1 MADYDNT
8 NSGTF
13 FVNDRKE
20 KENHPDYNGK
30 INVEGKEY
38 YLKGWKKVAK
48 SGVNFLSLAVNP
60 VDGAQWKSNT
70 FWSLPPI
77 RTPTI
82 LVVRPAI
89 TPSLTS
95 TKAPSSAFIP

>member
-1 MADYDNT
+1 MSQTFDNT

-20 KENHPDYNGK
+20 KENHPDYNCK

-60 VDGAQWKSNT
+60 VDGTGS
-70 FWSLPPI
+70 
-77 RTPTI
+77 
-82 LVVRPAI
+82 
-89 TPSLTS
+89 
-95 TKAPSSAFIP
+95 APKQATAAVNDPEPF